1 MTTTETLNQT
11 VDAPNLAPDGQ
22 LERLWRSAGDFQLQ
36 LEGFAAREPATPLT
50 GEQVAVFNQLLRD
63 ARQVLPNSIAL
74 REDVEDMEEGEM
86 EATAAGGAYFLRVTI
101 VPALHNALPEN
112 LQSR

>member
-1 MTTTETLNQT
+1 MTTPESLNQT
-11 VDAPNLAPDGQ
+11 VDDPSLAPDGQ

-36 LEGFAAREPATPLT
+36 LEGFAAREPSTPMT
-50 GEQVAVFNQLLRD
+50 GEQVVVFNQLLRD
-63 ARQVLPNSIAL
+63 ARHFLPNSIAL

-86 EATAAGGAYFLRVTI
+86 EATAAGGAYFMRVTV

-112 LQSR
+112 LQAR